1 MKTPRL
7 RRILLLVLVIAV
19 LGGFGYIVARTGPL
33 ATVRVTVA
41 SPERRDL
48 QPALFGIGTVE
59 ARRAYAIG
67 PTSAGRVKQVRVDV
81 GDVVAAGELV
91 AEMDPVD
98 LNDRIAAARAALER
112 AGNALTAAE
121 AQVREAVS
129 RQELAEPNARRFS
142 DLRRQGFVTQE
153 AADAKHHE
161 ANAARSAL
169 AAAQANREA
178 ARQERARLLAEQGAA
193 GKLRANLQLRSPVA
207 GVVIARDAEPG
218 STVVAGQSVLR
229 LMDPTSLWLKVRI
242 DQGRSAGLQAG
253 LPADIELRSRPGERF
268 PGRVA
273 RVELAGDSVTEEKI
287 AQVAFDAL
295 PDGVALGELAEVT
308 VRLPAIPNAPVLP
321 NSAIQQRQG
330 QTGVWL
336 LTGEGKARFQ
346 PLRFGIRDLDGAAQ
360 MLDNLPPEACVI
372 VHSARELREG
382 DAVKPSEKLAGG
394 RG

>member
-1 MKTPRL
+1 MKTSRL
-7 RRILLLVLVIAV
+7 RQILLLVLVIAV
-19 LGGFGYIVARTGPL
+19 LGGFGYVIARTGPL
-33 ATVRVTVA
+33 AAVRVTVA

-59 ARRAYAIG
+59 ARRTYAIG
-67 PTSAGRVKQVRVDV
+67 PTSAGRVKAVRVDV
-81 GDVVAAGELV
+81 GDVVIAGQLL

-98 LNDRIAAARAALER
+98 LDDRIAAARAALER

-129 RQELAEPNARRFS
+129 RQQLAEPNARRFS

-153 AADAKHHE
+153 TADAKHHE
-161 ANAARSAL
+161 ANAARTAL

-178 ARQERARLLAEQGAA
+178 GRRERERLLAEQAAA

-207 GVVIARDAEPG
+207 GVVIAREAEPG
-218 STVVAGQSVLR
+218 STVVAGQSVVQLI
-229 LMDPTSLWLKVRI
+229 DPASLWLRVRI
-242 DQGRSAGLQAG
+242 DQGRSAGLRVG
-253 LPADIELRSRPGERF
+253 LPAEIELRSHPGERL

-295 PDGVALGELAEVT
+295 PEGVALGELAEVT
-308 VRLPAIPNAPVLP
+308 VRLPAIPDALVLP
-321 NSAIQQRQG
+321 NPAIQQRLG
-330 QTGVWL
+330 ETGVWL
-336 LTGEGKARFQ
+336 LTSDGKVRFQ

-360 MLDNLPPEACVI
+360 LLDGLPPNARVI
-372 VHSARELREG
+372 VHSTRELHEG
-382 DAVKPSEKLAGG
+382 DAVTPSEQLAGR

>member
-7 RRILLLVLVIAV
+7 RQIVLLVLFIG
-19 LGGFGYIVARTGPL
+19 LLSGFGYVVARTGPL
-33 ATVRVTVA
+33 AAVRVTVA

-67 PTSAGRVKQVRVDV
+67 PTAAGRVQRVRVDV
-81 GDVVAAGELV
+81 GDVVIAGQLV

-98 LNDRIAAARAALER
+98 LDDRIAAARSALER
-112 AGNALTAAE
+112 AGNAVAAAE

-129 RQELAEPNARRFS
+129 RQELAEASARRFT
-142 DLRRQGFVTQE
+142 DLRRRGFVTQE
-153 AADAKHHE
+153 AADAKQHE
-161 ANAARSAL
+161 ANAARTAL

-178 ARQERARLLAEQGAA
+178 ARRERERLLAEQAA
-193 GKLRANLQLRSPVA
+193 AAKLRANLQLRSPIA
-207 GVVIARDAEPG
+207 GVVITREAEPG
-218 STVVAGQSVLR
+218 STVVAGQSVVR
-229 LMDPTSLWLKVRI
+229 LIDPASLWLRVRI
-242 DQGRSAGLQAG
+242 DQGRSAGLRVG
-253 LPADIELRSRPGERF
+253 LPADIELRSRPGERL

-287 AQVAFDAL
+287 AQVAFDIL
-295 PDGVALGELAEVT
+295 PDSVALGELAEVT

-321 NSAIQQRQG
+321 NPAIQQRLG

-336 LTGEGKARFQ
+336 LTADGKARFQ

-360 MLDNLPPEACVI
+360 MLDGLPPEARVI
-372 VHSARELREG
+372 VHSSRELREG
-382 DAVKPSEKLAGG
+382 DAVKPTEKLAGS

>member
-7 RRILLLVLVIAV
+7 RQALLLVLAIG
-19 LGGFGYIVARTGPL
+19 LLSGFGYVVARTGPL
-33 ATVRVTVA
+33 AAVRVTIA

-67 PTSAGRVKQVRVDV
+67 PTSAGRVRQVRVDV
-81 GDVVAAGELV
+81 GDVVTAGQLV
-91 AEMDPVD
+91 VEMDPVD
-98 LNDRIAAARAALER
+98 LDDRIVAAQAALER
-112 AGNALTAAE
+112 AGNALAAAE
-121 AQVREAVS
+121 AQVRETVS
-129 RQELAEPNARRFS
+129 RQELAEASARRFT

-153 AADAKHHE
+153 AADAKQYE
-161 ANAARSAL
+161 ANAARTGL
-169 AAAQANREA
+169 AAAQANRDA
-178 ARQERARLLAEQGAA
+178 ARRERERLLAEQAAA

-207 GVVIARDAEPG
+207 GVVIAREAEPG
-218 STVVAGQSVLR
+218 STVVAGQSVVQLI
-229 LMDPTSLWLKVRI
+229 DPASLWLRVRI
-242 DQGRSAGLQAG
+242 DQGRSAGLRVG

-295 PDGVALGELAEVT
+295 PEGVALGELAEVT
-308 VRLPAIPNAPVLP
+308 VRLPAVPNALVLP
-321 NSAIQQRQG
+321 NPAIQQQLG

-360 MLDNLPPEACVI
+360 MLDGLPPDARVI

-382 DAVKPSEKLAGG
+382 DAVTPSEKLAGG